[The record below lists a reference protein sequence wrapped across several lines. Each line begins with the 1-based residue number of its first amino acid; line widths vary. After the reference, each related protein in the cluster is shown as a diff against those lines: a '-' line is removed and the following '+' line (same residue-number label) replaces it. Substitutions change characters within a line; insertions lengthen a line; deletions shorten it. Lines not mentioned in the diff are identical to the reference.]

1 MRVRSMVAKGALAL
15 AVLALQSTGWAQPQ
29 TTYTAVIS
37 VYDGSTFLGYA
48 APDTNYWTPLLTSDK
63 NSALV
68 VGFTLNGTSGTQVN
82 LTSQNDNRGAYF
94 GPVQGRDSTSDDIG
108 TGSYNYLYLDP
119 ISTTTAAGAT
129 PQSDASY
136 FSTSSGLDKKAETA
150 VWNVDTTALT
160 LSLQWINTDS
170 STPSTVTFIQSNH
183 LYAGGD
189 ASAFHSRFPAPVTSV
204 TLHLEILTQAQAT
217 YLSVSKSHTGMFLA
231 GSTAEWDITVSNASG
246 STATS
251 STTTVSDTLPTGFT
265 VNNFSTTDASWTC
278 SGANSGTASCS
289 S

>member
-15 AVLALQSTGWAQPQ
+15 AVLALQSTSWAQPQ

-63 NSALV
+63 TSALV

-136 FSTSSGLDKKAETA
+136 FSTSSGLDKIA
-150 VWNVDTTALT
+150 VT
-160 LSLQWINTDS
+160 
-170 STPSTVTFIQSNH
+170 
-183 LYAGGD
+183 
-189 ASAFHSRFPAPVTSV
+189 
-204 TLHLEILTQAQAT
+204 
-217 YLSVSKSHTGMFLA
+217 
-231 GSTAEWDITVSNASG
+231 
-246 STATS
+246 
-251 STTTVSDTLPTGFT
+251 
-265 VNNFSTTDASWTC
+265 
-278 SGANSGTASCS
+278 
-289 S
+289 